1 MEKLQQLM
9 AYYEPNDPESIQKS
23 FARHLE
29 YSLACT
35 RFNFT
40 MQDAY
45 RAAGLVLRD
54 RLLESL
60 NDTNTYYREQD
71 VKRGYYLSAE
81 YLIGRHMQNAIANLD
96 LEQPFKDAFEDL
108 GMKLEE
114 LFSEEADPAL
124 GNGGLGRLAAC
135 FLDSMAT
142 LSLPCWGYG
151 IRYSYGMF
159 KQGIKDGR
167 QIEEPD
173 FWIGDGCPFEIPRP
187 DVTYP
192 VRFYGRVEEVYE
204 NGRSV
209 SRWVG
214 GEIVQAMAYDNPIPG
229 FDTYN
234 TNNLRLWRACP
245 SEEFDLDA
253 FSSAQF
259 QDAITQ
265 RRKAEDLSAVLY
277 PNDAT
282 YAGRELRLRQ
292 QYFFVSA
299 SLQDLL
305 REFIKR
311 PNYQWEDLPQKVA
324 VQMNDTHPTIAVAE
338 FMRLLV
344 DVQQLDWDRAW
355 ELTRKCLNYTNHTVM
370 PEALEKWPVEM
381 MERMLPRHLQIIYHI
396 NGIWIQ
402 KLLQRWGDGPI
413 IAALSIVEEG
423 DIKKIRMGHLAI
435 IGSNKI
441 NGVAALHTEIIK
453 KETFP
458 EFYKWCCDNGEH
470 DKIVNMTNGVTP
482 RRWIHCANP
491 ALSEIFTKYLGSQEW
506 LTDMTKLKGMLDY
519 KDDSKLHDEWMAMKS
534 GCKAKL
540 VDWLKST
547 MDLDIDQDALIDIQI
562 KRIHEYKRQLMN
574 ILFVIHRYLDLKKKS
589 PGERAAA
596 QKRVVL
602 IGGKAASAYVN
613 AKIIIKLINNVAKV
627 INNDPETQQYL
638 KCAFVPNYCVSA
650 AQVMI
655 PASDISEH
663 ISTAG
668 TEASGTS
675 NMKFVMNG
683 GLIVGTMD
691 GANIEIREECGHD
704 TMFIFGCQENEV
716 AGIAARA
723 QEGHYPIDGRLQ
735 AVFDEIRSGKFAG
748 QAEPEA
754 QGEFESLINRMCNT
768 RAAGTWDGD
777 RYLVIHDFP
786 SFIDAQARV
795 DETYKNRHQWCKLS
809 IQAAASMAQFS
820 TDRTM
825 REYSKVIW
833 EIEPA
838 RRPVNEEMAA
848 RKQAVGKD
856 KETIA
861 KEAAENAAAKEA
873 AAKEAAQTAAVK
885 EAAAKEAAKEAATKD
900 ALAKEAAK
908 EAAAKDAAAKKAAKD
923 ASEKEVAAKEAAR
936 DAAAK
941 DAAAKKA
948 QKDATIKREAAD
960 KEASKADAKAA
971 PGRGQTVAV
980 LDVRGSSRQIL
991 GETDDGQIV
1000 NEWAPLGSMTNYDGS
1015 GTHFTTMA
1023 GSLSWSLLAVIAC
1036 QVASAAEAF
1045 WNSSLLHR
1053 DLAARNVLVFSLDPP
1068 LVKLTDF
1075 GLVAT
1080 SGQERFTWPKGHAMG
1095 TRWMAPE
1102 SQPDSDFHFDDKT
1115 EIYTFGC
1122 FLFEL
1127 ATRGTLVPYSRTGN
1141 DRIPA
1146 LKRSGAL
1153 PWADLG
1159 AAPSF
1164 PAGFRQLIEMCCE
1177 RLPGNRPSFGQLQK
1191 YLQRLRETDG
1201 ESILPASTMA
1211 CPLNED
1217 PSKPWVP
1224 TSPLLRVF
1232 DRDSVLPAELSDLQA
1247 KTTVWRMSR
1256 DQVYSLPL
1264 FSDTACDALLEDLI
1278 LFHRAG
1284 RQTSRANSNN
1294 RFSLRLSE
1302 LGYEPF
1308 LRALVEEVASPLFGQ
1323 LQVNIGGD
1331 WLGGGLKFFED
1342 DSEEPSLTLPQAKGQ
1357 AFLHRGKIRHQRVW
1371 MWLLVFAPVCVLSL
1385 SVPPTGP
1392 KQAELRTTWS
1402 TAPEITRRLW
1412 SSFATLGLGLGTV
1425 TSKTEAAESALPVR
1439 SETVEVPGANEFS
1452 PWNKPRDYRAC
1463 MLANGLRVL
1472 LVSDMETSKVEAAF
1486 TAGFGQFDDPETS
1499 GVAHLTE
1506 HLLLS
1511 SPGPNGA
1518 EPLETW
1524 LEEPARDG
1532 DSNGFTAFDNALFT
1546 VSSNMNE
1553 WRSALSRFAH
1563 CFRPATPDDARFQA
1577 SAVQREVLRVDDE
1590 LNGRPSAAV
1599 RNLQLLRRRAVSG
1612 HPLRR
1617 FGPGSLKTL
1626 LPRGQVRQ
1634 DLAELGTVCQAFFE
1648 RHVCAETSTLAVV
1661 AAVPLDELE
1670 EAVAF
1675 AFQDVQTKVKSFN
1688 RIAVP
1693 DPLPEPSGGA
1703 LIPPCFVVDVSAN
1716 PAVSITWSI
1725 PFTDASAST
1734 ASFRASKPQVVL
1746 SHLIAHQGPGSL
1758 SAWLREKGW
1767 VPANLGPKVSAQ
1779 TVFITESGFALWE
1792 IKVRLSPRGLTQW
1805 HQVVA
1810 AVFGLLAALRQSR
1823 KKGGG
1828 RDVLSEA
1835 ADEVSALADVAWRF
1849 PPRPPL
1855 ARELAL
1861 DMRSAPRPAAYVC
1874 ASRRI
1879 FSATEW
1885 GPSAGAWRNM
1895 DQTEKAARFTSPLAR
1910 EASSD
1915 EAGRMLDR
1923 LLPQLGRM
1931 TLFSTTPQAITP
1943 MQDPDLGLD
1952 YGELRVS
1959 NADQEKWILAS
1970 STPPDWWQ
1978 MPAKNLYL
1986 SKAEKIERSSLLAPG
2001 KAVMG
2006 KPNKKVNGVYW
2017 SDSCRPTQIRMP
2029 ASQVTQATPKFVWDV
2044 PGCIY
2049 VSGQFN
2055 ELVVPLGEE
2064 PLVTLTLWLPAAR
2077 VAEASLQQR
2086 AAGRV
2091 WLKSLQ
2097 CELESP
2103 FYGAALAGCRW
2114 EVAFFTTGS
2123 ELSDS
2128 GMRLCFQGYCDNIVT
2143 FVPDAVRAIVGH
2155 VAPSSENFESLRT
2168 LAIAEV
2174 PARGAEMSKL
2184 VACLKSLQI
2193 SDIRDEVEALWTSVS
2208 RSFGS
2213 SQGLVAGA
2221 LEKEQASELV
2231 RDAIELLP
2239 LHIGGPSNP
2248 PLNSSE
2254 PLPPAVLTRRPSWQ
2268 GPVAQ
2273 SLCLASGLPE
2283 LLDVCGRT
2291 WR

>member
-1 MEKLQQLM
+1 MTTTGVWSADTAGFEMKRKSSFSLLDTTAHRPAPHVEGQDDGGRMEKLQQLM

-96 LEQPFKDAFEDL
+96 LEQPFKAAFEDL

-192 VRFYGRVEEVYE
+192 VRFYGRVEEIYE

-355 ELTRKCLNYTNHTVM
+355 ELTRKCVNYTNHTVM

-423 DIKKIRMGHLAI
+423 DVKKIRMGHLAI

-519 KDDSKLHDEWMAMKS
+519 KDDSKLHDEWMAMKN

-540 VDWLKST
+540 ADWLKST
-547 MDLDIDQDALIDIQI
+547 MDLEIDQDALIDIQI

-650 AQVMI
+650 AQELRKFFRGLGTLS
-655 PASDISEH
+655 ASS
-663 ISTAG
+663 AK
-668 TEASGTS
+668 EASGTS

-748 QAEPEA
+748 QAEPQA

-825 REYSKVIW
+825 REYAKVIW

-941 DAAAKKA
+941 EAAAKKA
-948 QKDATIKREAAD
+948 VKDAAIKREAAD

-971 PGRGQTVAV
+971 PGRG
-980 LDVRGSSRQIL
+980 
-991 GETDDGQIV
+991 
-1000 NEWAPLGSMTNYDGS
+1000 
-1015 GTHFTTMA
+1015 
-1023 GSLSWSLLAVIAC
+1023 
-1036 QVASAAEAF
+1036 
-1045 WNSSLLHR
+1045 
-1053 DLAARNVLVFSLDPP
+1053 
-1068 LVKLTDF
+1068 
-1075 GLVAT
+1075 
-1080 SGQERFTWPKGHAMG
+1080 
-1095 TRWMAPE
+1095 
-1102 SQPDSDFHFDDKT
+1102 
-1115 EIYTFGC
+1115 
-1122 FLFEL
+1122 
-1127 ATRGTLVPYSRTGN
+1127 
-1141 DRIPA
+1141 
-1146 LKRSGAL
+1146 
-1153 PWADLG
+1153 
-1159 AAPSF
+1159 
-1164 PAGFRQLIEMCCE
+1164 
-1177 RLPGNRPSFGQLQK
+1177 
-1191 YLQRLRETDG
+1191 
-1201 ESILPASTMA
+1201 
-1211 CPLNED
+1211 
-1217 PSKPWVP
+1217 
-1224 TSPLLRVF
+1224 
-1232 DRDSVLPAELSDLQA
+1232 
-1247 KTTVWRMSR
+1247 
-1256 DQVYSLPL
+1256 
-1264 FSDTACDALLEDLI
+1264 
-1278 LFHRAG
+1278 
-1284 RQTSRANSNN
+1284 
-1294 RFSLRLSE
+1294 
-1302 LGYEPF
+1302 
-1308 LRALVEEVASPLFGQ
+1308 
-1323 LQVNIGGD
+1323 
-1331 WLGGGLKFFED
+1331 
-1342 DSEEPSLTLPQAKGQ
+1342 
-1357 AFLHRGKIRHQRVW
+1357 
-1371 MWLLVFAPVCVLSL
+1371 
-1385 SVPPTGP
+1385 
-1392 KQAELRTTWS
+1392 
-1402 TAPEITRRLW
+1402 
-1412 SSFATLGLGLGTV
+1412 
-1425 TSKTEAAESALPVR
+1425 
-1439 SETVEVPGANEFS
+1439 
-1452 PWNKPRDYRAC
+1452 
-1463 MLANGLRVL
+1463 
-1472 LVSDMETSKVEAAF
+1472 
-1486 TAGFGQFDDPETS
+1486 
-1499 GVAHLTE
+1499 
-1506 HLLLS
+1506 
-1511 SPGPNGA
+1511 
-1518 EPLETW
+1518 
-1524 LEEPARDG
+1524 
-1532 DSNGFTAFDNALFT
+1532 
-1546 VSSNMNE
+1546 
-1553 WRSALSRFAH
+1553 
-1563 CFRPATPDDARFQA
+1563 
-1577 SAVQREVLRVDDE
+1577 
-1590 LNGRPSAAV
+1590 
-1599 RNLQLLRRRAVSG
+1599 
-1612 HPLRR
+1612 
-1617 FGPGSLKTL
+1617 
-1626 LPRGQVRQ
+1626 
-1634 DLAELGTVCQAFFE
+1634 
-1648 RHVCAETSTLAVV
+1648 
-1661 AAVPLDELE
+1661 
-1670 EAVAF
+1670 
-1675 AFQDVQTKVKSFN
+1675 
-1688 RIAVP
+1688 
-1693 DPLPEPSGGA
+1693 
-1703 LIPPCFVVDVSAN
+1703 
-1716 PAVSITWSI
+1716 
-1725 PFTDASAST
+1725 
-1734 ASFRASKPQVVL
+1734 
-1746 SHLIAHQGPGSL
+1746 
-1758 SAWLREKGW
+1758 
-1767 VPANLGPKVSAQ
+1767 
-1779 TVFITESGFALWE
+1779 
-1792 IKVRLSPRGLTQW
+1792 
-1805 HQVVA
+1805 
-1810 AVFGLLAALRQSR
+1810 
-1823 KKGGG
+1823 
-1828 RDVLSEA
+1828 
-1835 ADEVSALADVAWRF
+1835 
-1849 PPRPPL
+1849 
-1855 ARELAL
+1855 
-1861 DMRSAPRPAAYVC
+1861 
-1874 ASRRI
+1874 
-1879 FSATEW
+1879 
-1885 GPSAGAWRNM
+1885 
-1895 DQTEKAARFTSPLAR
+1895 
-1910 EASSD
+1910 
-1915 EAGRMLDR
+1915 
-1923 LLPQLGRM
+1923 
-1931 TLFSTTPQAITP
+1931 
-1943 MQDPDLGLD
+1943 
-1952 YGELRVS
+1952 
-1959 NADQEKWILAS
+1959 
-1970 STPPDWWQ
+1970 
-1978 MPAKNLYL
+1978 
-1986 SKAEKIERSSLLAPG
+1986 
-2001 KAVMG
+2001 
-2006 KPNKKVNGVYW
+2006 
-2017 SDSCRPTQIRMP
+2017 
-2029 ASQVTQATPKFVWDV
+2029 
-2044 PGCIY
+2044 
-2049 VSGQFN
+2049 
-2055 ELVVPLGEE
+2055 
-2064 PLVTLTLWLPAAR
+2064 
-2077 VAEASLQQR
+2077 
-2086 AAGRV
+2086 
-2091 WLKSLQ
+2091 
-2097 CELESP
+2097 
-2103 FYGAALAGCRW
+2103 
-2114 EVAFFTTGS
+2114 
-2123 ELSDS
+2123 
-2128 GMRLCFQGYCDNIVT
+2128 
-2143 FVPDAVRAIVGH
+2143 
-2155 VAPSSENFESLRT
+2155 
-2168 LAIAEV
+2168 
-2174 PARGAEMSKL
+2174 
-2184 VACLKSLQI
+2184 
-2193 SDIRDEVEALWTSVS
+2193 
-2208 RSFGS
+2208 
-2213 SQGLVAGA
+2213 
-2221 LEKEQASELV
+2221 
-2231 RDAIELLP
+2231 
-2239 LHIGGPSNP
+2239 
-2248 PLNSSE
+2248 
-2254 PLPPAVLTRRPSWQ
+2254 
-2268 GPVAQ
+2268 
-2273 SLCLASGLPE
+2273 
-2283 LLDVCGRT
+2283 
-2291 WR
+2291 